1 MRHGQTDWNREGLVQ
16 GRTDIALNDT
26 GRQQA
31 REAAEQFVELGDT
44 WDVIVSSTLRRAAE
58 TAQIV
63 ATVLGVPY
71 EGSRDRLVEQDYGE
85 AEGSL
90 VSELPLKWPDRQF
103 PGGEPDAAVGRR
115 GLRALDELID
125 EFPKQRVLAV
135 SHGALIRRLISFAVD
150 ESYDRIPRIPNVSMS
165 RLRRATGAWEVV
177 TVGGTP
183 LEQVLSRA

>member
-31 REAAEQFVELGDT
+31 REAAAQFDELGDT
-44 WDVIVSSTLRRAAE
+44 WDVIVSSTLQRAVE

-71 EGSRDRLVEQDYGE
+71 AGGREMLVEQNYGD

-90 VSELPLKWPDRQF
+90 VSELPVKWPGRQF
-103 PGGEPDAAVGRR
+103 PGGEPDADVGRR
-115 GLRALDELID
+115 GIRALDELID
-125 EFPKQRVLAV
+125 EFPDQRVLAV

-150 ESYDRIPRIPNVSMS
+150 EAYERIPRIPNVSLSTMR
-165 RLRRATGAWEVV
+165 RLTGAWEVV

-183 LEQVLSRA
+183 LEQALSRA